1 MEDLIQEYQQT
12 LKIVLKAH
20 KEATVE
26 RERLLL
32 GRMVSDLRYA
42 IQWMAAGRQPEVVRG
57 MERRA
62 AYQREVLTDPHHFDM
77 FKHDQLFRKEGSS
90 LSTQQIKQVK
100 DVLRLFSPREK
111 EVYLM
116 SRGQGI
122 SFAEIASLLG
132 ISRGAVGEF
141 IRRAEKKITA
151 YRNDRSDFC
160 ESS

>member
-57 MERRA
+57 NGTA
-62 AYQREVLTDPHHFDM
+62 GGLSA
-77 FKHDQLFRKEGSS
+77 GSTYRSTS
-90 LSTQQIKQVK
+90 L
-100 DVLRLFSPREK
+100 
-111 EVYLM
+111 
-116 SRGQGI
+116 
-122 SFAEIASLLG
+122 
-132 ISRGAVGEF
+132 
-141 IRRAEKKITA
+141 
-151 YRNDRSDFC
+151 
-160 ESS
+160 